1 MPETNQI
8 DQPVSSVCHWMPCSI
23 SYDGLAPIQ
32 MLFHPEPVV
41 QQEDQKH
48 QDQLQETAADGGNVL
63 TYEDESG
70 LSPSKPQAASFR
82 GRGLLARNT
91 HKIPEGFMGSVL
103 LPSEADKSRLHKG
116 NSFTEIL
123 EWEHE
128 WDTNRLIVHSER
140 DEREV
145 HNESS
150 IEKSLALMDLLR
162 AVHEPI
168 PIEE

>member
-1 MPETNQI
+1 MPETNQM

-41 QQEDQKH
+41 Q
-48 QDQLQETAADGGNVL
+48 ETAANDGNVL
-63 TYEDESG
+63 TYEDESD

-91 HKIPEGFMGSVL
+91 HKLPEGFVGSVL
-103 LPSEADKSRLHKG
+103 IPSEADKSRLHKG

-128 WDTNRLIVHSER
+128 WDTNRLIVHSAG

-150 IEKSLALMDLLR
+150 IEKGLALMDLLR

>member
-1 MPETNQI
+1 MPETNQM

-32 MLFHPEPVV
+32 MLFHSEPVV
-41 QQEDQKH
+41 HQEDQH
-48 QDQLQETAADGGNVL
+48 QDQLQETAADSGTVL
-63 TYEDESG
+63 TFEDESD
-70 LSPSKPQAASFR
+70 LSPSKPQASSFR

-91 HKIPEGFMGSVL
+91 HKLPEGFVGSVL
-103 LPSEADKSRLHKG
+103 IPSEADTSRLHKG
-116 NSFTEIL
+116 ESFTEVL

-128 WDTNRLIVHSER
+128 WDTNRLILHSEGE
-140 DEREV
+140 EREV

-150 IEKSLALMDLLR
+150 IEKGLALMDLLR

>member
-1 MPETNQI
+1 MPETNQM

-41 QQEDQKH
+41 Q
-48 QDQLQETAADGGNVL
+48 ETAADDGNVL
-63 TYEDESG
+63 TYEDESD

-91 HKIPEGFMGSVL
+91 HKLPEGFVGSVL
-103 LPSEADKSRLHKG
+103 IPSEADKSRLHKG

-128 WDTNRLIVHSER
+128 WDTNRLIVHSAG

-150 IEKSLALMDLLR
+150 IEKGLALMDLLR